1 MAMTTYV
8 KPPCE
13 VVVNKILPSVRGELV
28 RILSCEHGMRQ
39 TEIAELLGIT
49 QASVS
54 QYLNSS
60 RGRDKLLLEIFPEI
74 ETDMREVAGDIVKD
88 ANSTVKNQIS
98 FKLWCNICTRI
109 IRDDKFEIY
118 LKNQNMIDECVMCYS
133 HSRD

>member
-13 VVVNKILPSVRGELV
+13 MVVNKILPSVRGELV
-28 RILSCEHGMRQ
+28 RILSAEHGMRQ
-39 TEIAELLGIT
+39 TEIAEMLGIT

-74 ETDMREVAGDIVKD
+74 ETDMKDVARDMLGDVNNTDK
-88 ANSTVKNQIS
+88 KQIS
-98 FKLWCNICTRI
+98 FKLWCNICTKI
-109 IRDDKFEIY
+109 LTDEKFFTY
-118 LKNQNMIDECVMCYS
+118 LKNQNVVDECAICYS

>member
-13 VVVNKILPSVRGELV
+13 MVVNKILPSVRGELV
-28 RILSCEHGMRQ
+28 RILSAEHGMRQ
-39 TEIAELLGIT
+39 TEIAEILGIT

-74 ETDMREVAGDIVKD
+74 ETDMKDVAKSIMVDMGSKD
-88 ANSTVKNQIS
+88 KKQIS
-98 FKLWCNICTRI
+98 FKLWCNVCTKI
-109 IRDDKFEIY
+109 LTDEKFLIY
-118 LKNQNMIDECVMCYS
+118 LKNQNIMDECAVCYS
-133 HSRD
+133 HPRD